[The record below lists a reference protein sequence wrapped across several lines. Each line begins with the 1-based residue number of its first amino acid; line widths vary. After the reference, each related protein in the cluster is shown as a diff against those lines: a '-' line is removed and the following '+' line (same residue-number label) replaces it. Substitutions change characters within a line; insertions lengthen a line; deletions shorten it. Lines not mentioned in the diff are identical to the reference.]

1 MHISGMGCGRCI
13 GACAFDDIENI
24 NGNAPELLGRKMADE
39 HFHDHGDVWHNS
51 NPNVSWAETLE
62 QAEKIGVDNTRL
74 VVTAQA
80 EADNRLIIEGV
91 ERPDK
96 NFCIGIQFHPEVE
109 VRKYVDKEKDAET
122 FMDYDTA
129 LSFFRALID
138 ASHGA
143 S

>member
-13 GACAFDDIENI
+13 GACAFDAIENI
-24 NGNAPELLGRKMADE
+24 NGNAPELLGRKMAE
-39 HFHDHGDVWHNS
+39 YT
-51 NPNVSWAETLE
+51 A
-62 QAEKIGVDNTRL
+62 A
-74 VVTAQA
+74 VV
-80 EADNRLIIEGV
+80 N

-96 NFCIGIQFHPEVE
+96 NFCIGIQFHPEVA